1 MPLTHRMGT
10 RAFVI
15 GGLILF
21 GLGLL
26 FISNRHQLLHRNFVV
41 YADFDRLNGLHK
53 GAQVRVSGMKAG
65 EVLETKVPNQPDG
78 RFRLKLRIRQNL
90 HAIVRM
96 DSVATIKTMGLAG
109 NSFVDIGKGTRRAPE
124 APSGGTIPSREPLDI
139 ADLMQQGSDLM
150 KTTQASVDD
159 LRASADRTLASVN
172 AAANHVD
179 QAIIAARP
187 ELQAILASSRKTSE
201 DVREIMAR
209 IKQGQGTVG
218 KLLTDKRL
226 AGSVDQTLENARQSA
241 VNLNNASARMND
253 TMAEIQR
260 RDLLER
266 AQAILDNTQRVT
278 NHLNQALATL
288 MSSSPGDE
296 NAVTNLR
303 DTIAGARTTMTN
315 LAADTEAL
323 KNNFFLR
330 GFFNRRGYFNLS
342 QMTPQEY
349 RSSQFVKGHSLER
362 IWLSESELFSPGPD
376 GKENLTKEGQQR
388 IDDAMSALLAY
399 LPNSP
404 MVVEGYATGSSP
416 SEEFIRAKQR
426 ASLVRRYIDKR
437 FGLQPDRVG
446 VMPMSFPIPSALGKS
461 TWDGVS
467 LVLIH

>member
-1 MPLTHRMGT
+1 MPLTHSMGT

-21 GLGLL
+21 GLGLF
-26 FISNRHQLLHRNFVV
+26 FISNRHKLFYRNFVV
-41 YADFDRLNGLHK
+41 YAEFDRLNGLRK
-53 GAQVRVSGMKAG
+53 GAQVRVSGMNAG
-65 EVLETKVPNQPDG
+65 EVLETQVPNQPDG

-90 HAIVRM
+90 HVVVRT
-96 DSVATIKTMGLAG
+96 DSVATVKTMGLAG

-139 ADLMQQGSDLM
+139 ADLMQQGSELM
-150 KTTQASVDD
+150 KTTQTSVDD
-159 LRASADRTLASVN
+159 LRTSADRMLASVN
-172 AAANHVD
+172 AAANHAD
-179 QAIIAARP
+179 QTIIAARL
-187 ELQAILASSRKTSE
+187 ELQAILASTRKTSE
-201 DVREIMAR
+201 DVREITAR
-209 IKQGQGTVG
+209 LKQGQGTVG
-218 KLLTDKRL
+218 ELLTDKKL
-226 AGSVDQTLENARQSA
+226 AGSVDQTIENTRQSA
-241 VNLNNASARMND
+241 LNLNNASARMND
-253 TMAEIQR
+253 TMAEIER
-260 RDLLER
+260 RDLLGR

-278 NHLNQALATL
+278 KQLNQAFATL
-288 MSSSPGDE
+288 MSSLPGDE

-349 RSSQFVKGHSLER
+349 RSSQFVQGHSHER

-376 GKENLTKEGQQR
+376 GKEDLTREGQQR
-388 IDDAMSALLAY
+388 IDNAMNALLPY

-426 ASLVRRYIDKR
+426 ASLVRSYIDKR

-446 VMPMSFPIPSALGKS
+446 VMPMFFPIPPVLGKS